1 MTRIKQLRKAFGY
14 TQEKLASLLSVSRS
28 TVAMWETSSQ
38 MPDYETLKRLSLIF
52 DIPPDF
58 VICSGIFEKWD
69 LIKTYYDAVVAALL
83 AEIPPSLKMPSI
95 CGNRYVGAWL
105 DTRLYFDPDEL
116 QLARWFAFSIS
127 DISITPVNPPPPKGR
142 ESEAAIVTFSFTSQ
156 FDALVTAE
164 MHGSTERPDAYKI
177 PVVGTVAAG
186 LPCFAEDDILDYEE
200 VTPEMAAR
208 GELFGLRVKGAS
220 MEPQI
225 MDGDVVIVRRQDDAE
240 TGDTVVAKVNGDE
253 ATVKRLKKSPG
264 LLTLVP
270 ANATYDPLFFTPEQ
284 VLALP
289 VQIIGKVIELRR
301 KF

>member
-1 MTRIKQLRKAFGY
+1 MFYWNFIGFSGISLIICPTYTIKLFEEAIKVNNLRTARKAKNL
-14 TQEKLASLLSVSRS
+14 TQQE
-28 TVAMWETSSQ
+28 VAEAINISQGSYSAWETGRTKI
-38 MPDYETLKRLSLIF
+38 DARSLQQ
-52 DIPPDF
+52 
-58 VICSGIFEKWD
+58 
-69 LIKTYYDAVVAALL
+69 LAALL
-83 AEIPPSLKMPSI
+83 GVSTDYLL
-95 CGNRYVGAWL
+95 GNTTA
-105 DTRLYFDPDEL
+105 P
-116 QLARWFAFSIS
+116 A
-127 DISITPVNPPPPKGR
+127 GR
-142 ESEAAIVTFSFTSQ
+142 I
-156 FDALVTAE
+156 
-164 MHGSTERPDAYKI
+164 KI

-270 ANATYDPLFFTPEQ
+270 ANPTFDPLFFTPEQ
-284 VLALP
+284 VLAMP

>member
-1 MTRIKQLRKAFGY
+1 MNRIKELRTAAGMKQ
-14 TQEKLASLLSVSRS
+14 TELAEVLHVSQAALSG
-28 TVAMWETSSQ
+28 
-38 MPDYETLKRLSLIF
+38 YETGKFEATTEIYQKIADHFRVSL
-52 DIPPDF
+52 D
-58 VICSGIFEKWD
+58 
-69 LIKTYYDAVVAALL
+69 YLL
-83 AEIPPSLKMPSI
+83 GYSATRKGPTSI
-95 CGNRYVGAWL
+95 
-105 DTRLYFDPDEL
+105 
-116 QLARWFAFSIS
+116 
-127 DISITPVNPPPPKGR
+127 
-142 ESEAAIVTFSFTSQ
+142 
-156 FDALVTAE
+156 
-164 MHGSTERPDAYKI
+164 KI

-270 ANATYDPLFFTPEQ
+270 ANPTFDPLFFTPEQ